1 MNKSNFFFCQ
11 QQNFVHYNDNTN
23 KWHKFF
29 ASKFALKTKT
39 QVTFEIIHWNI
50 EKTTT
55 KKLTCDSLSNSK
67 IFIYHSYSESL
78 TNSIVKLAVNC

>member
-1 MNKSNFFFCQ
+1 MMMIIIIEECFFSTHSLLWNLMNKSNFFFCQ

-39 QVTFEIIHWNI
+39 QVTFEIILITIH
-50 EKTTT
+50 
-55 KKLTCDSLSNSK
+55 
-67 IFIYHSYSESL
+67 
-78 TNSIVKLAVNC
+78 